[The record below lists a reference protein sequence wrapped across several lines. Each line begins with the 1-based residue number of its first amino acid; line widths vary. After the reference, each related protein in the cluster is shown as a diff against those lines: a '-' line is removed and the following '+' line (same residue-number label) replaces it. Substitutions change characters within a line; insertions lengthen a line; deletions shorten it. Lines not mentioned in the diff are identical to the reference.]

1 MLAASH
7 LWAVCSDHSCLCKAL
22 ACALGHRKQK
32 SVEGAREMS
41 SLSDKTESHAG
52 DGQNILSRAL
62 SRKYPQCPLIPT
74 PSPGFAHGPPLVLV
88 NLLITEKY

>member
-7 LWAVCSDHSCLCKAL
+7 LWAVCSEYSCLCKPL

-41 SLSDKTESHAG
+41 SLSDKIARLVMDRTFWVEHCLEHT
-52 DGQNILSRAL
+52 LSD
-62 SRKYPQCPLIPT
+62 
-74 PSPGFAHGPPLVLV
+74 H
-88 NLLITEKY
+88 